1 MRKQLLRM
9 LSAAVITGFL
19 TSCASTTDPA
29 DAYKG
34 ESAHEI
40 YTKGKLALED
50 KSYSEAVKR
59 FEALDIQY
67 PYGVDTENAQ
77 LYIIYAYYMKEE
89 FPLAS
94 AAAER
99 FIRLHPA
106 NPNVDYAF
114 YMKGLSDFYQN
125 LGIFERLFSLD
136 LATRDMSQMQKAH
149 ADFNELVLRYPTSR
163 YAPSAHQYVIYLR
176 NMMANHELQ
185 VGQYYYSRKAYV
197 AAAERASNIVA
208 HYQGAPAVTDAL
220 VLMAKS
226 YHQLGETKLEQET
239 MSVLRYNYPNKV
251 VDFNT

>member
-1 MRKQLLRM
+1 MRKQLLSL
-9 LSAAVITGFL
+9 LSAVVVTGFL
-19 TSCASTTDPA
+19 TSCASSTDPA
-29 DAYKG
+29 DAYRG

-40 YTKGKLALED
+40 YTRGKVALED

-67 PYGVDTENAQ
+67 PYGADTENAQ

-149 ADFNELVLRYPTSR
+149 ADFNELVLRYPNSR

-197 AAAERASNIVA
+197 ASAERASNIVA
-208 HYQGAPAVTDAL
+208 HYQGAPAVVDAL

-239 MSVLRYNYPNKV
+239 MTVLHYNYPSKL